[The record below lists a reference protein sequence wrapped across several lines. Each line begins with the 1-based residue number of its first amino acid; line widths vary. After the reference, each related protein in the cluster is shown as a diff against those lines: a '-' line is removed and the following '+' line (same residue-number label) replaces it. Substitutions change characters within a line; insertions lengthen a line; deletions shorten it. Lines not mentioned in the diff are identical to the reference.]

1 MPTIECT
8 QACTVA
14 VTLSMSVPTQEEFA
28 DFGIAF
34 GLLML
39 VTVPIYAGRQIL
51 NLLRSDNE
59 S

>member
-1 MPTIECT
+1 MPTIQCT
-8 QACTVA
+8 EACTVA
-14 VTLSMSVPTQEEFA
+14 VTLSMSMPTQEEFV

-34 GLLML
+34 GLLL
-39 VTVPIYAGRQIL
+39 LATVPIYAGRQIL